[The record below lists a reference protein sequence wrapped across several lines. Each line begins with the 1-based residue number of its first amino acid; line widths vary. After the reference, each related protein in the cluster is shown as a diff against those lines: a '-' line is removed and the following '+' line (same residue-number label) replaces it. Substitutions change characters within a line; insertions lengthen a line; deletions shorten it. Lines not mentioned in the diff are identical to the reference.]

1 MGMGLDQRKDR
12 GRDTRSVP
20 LGYATR
26 SEMKRIDVH
35 VYACVRVRCVCVCMC
50 VCVCVCVFA
59 CVCLF
64 VCACV
69 RECVCFF
76 CTSTSPPQPPAACC
90 LTLLCGRTRDVQ

>member
-35 VYACVRVRCVCVCMC
+35 VYACVRVRGVCVCMC
-50 VCVCVCVFA
+50 VCVGVGVCVRVSVCVCVRA
-59 CVCLF
+59 
-64 VCACV
+64 
-69 RECVCFF
+69 
-76 CTSTSPPQPPAACC
+76 
-90 LTLLCGRTRDVQ
+90 

>member
-1 MGMGLDQRKDR
+1 VGMGLDQRKDR

-35 VYACVRVRCVCVCMC
+35 GYACVRVRGVCVCM
-50 VCVCVCVFA
+50 CVCVCVFA

-76 CTSTSPPQPPAACC
+76 CTSTSPPQPPAAC
-90 LTLLCGRTRDVQ
+90 V